1 MDNWAIPLYYG
12 FMTTKVTLD
21 RAGRVSLPKPLR
33 DRMRLTPGTTLE
45 LESEG
50 EHITLR
56 PVRPNATLRKECGI
70 WVYQGEA
77 TDASIPEFIDETREK
92 RSREL
97 KG

>member
-1 MDNWAIPLYYG
+1 MDKWVFPLYYG
-12 FMTTKVTLD
+12 IMSTKVTLD
-21 RAGRVSLPKPLR
+21 SAGRVVLPKPIR

-50 EHITLR
+50 ERITLR
-56 PVRPNATLRKECGI
+56 PVRSKATLRKEFGI

-77 TDASIPEFIDETREK
+77 TDASIPELIEETREK
-92 RSREL
+92 RSKEL

>member
-1 MDNWAIPLYYG
+1 M
-12 FMTTKVTLD
+12 D

-33 DRMRLTPGTTLE
+33 DRMRLTPGTKLE
-45 LESEG
+45 LDSQG
-50 EHITLR
+50 ENITLR

-77 TDASIPEFIDETREK
+77 TDASIPELIEEAREK

-97 KG
+97 KD